1 MHDTLFKIGPFSLK
15 YYSFFIFLGM
25 LVACFLIFKEAKRK
39 KINEDLLTNILFYG
53 IIIGILG
60 ARSYYVLFNLD
71 YYLKNPIE
79 IFMIWHG
86 GLAIHGGLIAGLIF
100 LIIYSKKHNLNIFK
114 LLDIIVVGVII
125 AQSIGRWGNFFNQEA
140 YGPVTPLSNL
150 KSMHLPNFII
160 KGMYIDGSYHEPTF
174 FYESVIS
181 LLGFIVLILIRKL
194 KNLKVGTLTGIYLI
208 WYGIE
213 RFIIESLR
221 TDSLMLGNIKVA
233 QLVSLIF
240 IIFGIIVTIFS
251 FKKNILY
258 HRDNL

>member
-71 YYLKNPIE
+71 YYLKNPLE

-100 LIIYSKKHNLNIFK
+100 LIINSKKHNLNIFK

>member
-1 MHDTLFKIGPFSLK
+1 MSDTLFKIGPFSLK

-25 LVACFLIFKEAKRK
+25 LVACFLIFREAKRK

-71 YYLKNPIE
+71 YYLKNPLE

-140 YGPVTPLSNL
+140 YGPVTSLSNL

-194 KNLKVGTLTGIYLI
+194 KNLKVGTLTGTYLI

-233 QLVSLIF
+233 QLISLIF

>member
-25 LVACFLIFKEAKRK
+25 LVACFLIFREAKRK

-71 YYLKNPIE
+71 YYLKNPLE

-140 YGPVTPLSNL
+140 YGPVTSLSNL

-194 KNLKVGTLTGIYLI
+194 KNLKVGTLTGTYLI

-233 QLVSLIF
+233 QLISLIF

>member
-1 MHDTLFKIGPFSLK
+1 MSDTLFKIGPFSLK

-25 LVACFLIFKEAKRK
+25 LVACFLIFREAKRK

-140 YGPVTPLSNL
+140 YGPVTSLSNL

-181 LLGFIVLILIRKL
+181 LLGFIILILIRKL

>member
-1 MHDTLFKIGPFSLK
+1 MSDTLFKIGPFSLK

-25 LVACFLIFKEAKRK
+25 LVACFLIFREAKRK

-71 YYLKNPIE
+71 YYLKNPLE

-140 YGPVTPLSNL
+140 YGPVTSLSNL

>member
-1 MHDTLFKIGPFSLK
+1 MSDTLFKIGPFSLK

-25 LVACFLIFKEAKRK
+25 LVACFLIFREAKRK

-140 YGPVTPLSNL
+140 YGPVTSLSNL

-181 LLGFIVLILIRKL
+181 LLGFIILILIRKL

-258 HRDNL
+258 HKDNL

>member
-1 MHDTLFKIGPFSLK
+1 MSDTLFKIGPFSLK

-71 YYLKNPIE
+71 YYLKNPLE

-140 YGPVTPLSNL
+140 YGPVTSLSNL

-194 KNLKVGTLTGIYLI
+194 KNLKVGTLTGTYLI

>member
-1 MHDTLFKIGPFSLK
+1 MSDTLFKIGPFSLK

-25 LVACFLIFKEAKRK
+25 LVACFLIFREAKRK

-140 YGPVTPLSNL
+140 YGPVTSLSNL

-258 HRDNL
+258 HKDNL

>member
-1 MHDTLFKIGPFSLK
+1 MSDTLFKIGPFSLK

-25 LVACFLIFKEAKRK
+25 LVACFLIFREAKRK
-39 KINEDLLTNILFYG
+39 KINEDLLTNIIFYG

-140 YGPVTPLSNL
+140 YGPVTSLSNL

-258 HRDNL
+258 HKDNL

>member
-71 YYLKNPIE
+71 YYLKNPLE

-140 YGPVTPLSNL
+140 YGPVTSLSNL

-194 KNLKVGTLTGIYLI
+194 KNLKVGTLTGTYLI

-258 HRDNL
+258 HKDNL

>member
-1 MHDTLFKIGPFSLK
+1 MSDTLFKIGPFSLK

-25 LVACFLIFKEAKRK
+25 LVACFLIFREAKRK
-39 KINEDLLTNILFYG
+39 KINEDLLTNIIFYG

-71 YYLKNPIE
+71 YYLKNPLE

-140 YGPVTPLSNL
+140 YGPVTSLSNL

-233 QLVSLIF
+233 QLVSLVF
-240 IIFGIIVTIFS
+240 IIFGIIVIIFS

-258 HRDNL
+258 HKDN

>member
-1 MHDTLFKIGPFSLK
+1 MSDTLFKIGPFSLK

-25 LVACFLIFKEAKRK
+25 LVACFLIFREAKRK
-39 KINEDLLTNILFYG
+39 KINEDLLTNIIFYG

-140 YGPVTPLSNL
+140 YGPVTSLSNL

-194 KNLKVGTLTGIYLI
+194 KNLKVGTLTGTYLI

-258 HRDNL
+258 HKDNL

>member
-1 MHDTLFKIGPFSLK
+1 MSDTLFKIGPFSLK

-25 LVACFLIFKEAKRK
+25 LVACFLIFREAKRK

-71 YYLKNPIE
+71 YYLKNPLE

-140 YGPVTPLSNL
+140 YGPVTSLSNL

-194 KNLKVGTLTGIYLI
+194 KNLKVGTLTGTYLI

-258 HRDNL
+258 HKDNL

>member
-1 MHDTLFKIGPFSLK
+1 MSDTLFKIGPFSLK

-71 YYLKNPIE
+71 YYLKNPLE

-140 YGPVTPLSNL
+140 YGPVTSLSNL

-258 HRDNL
+258 HKDNL